1 MTSDLPEKD
10 NILIGVISDTHGV
23 LLPAA
28 VKALKGVHL
37 IIHAGY
43 VGNSEILSSLRSL
56 APVVAVRGNMDTG
69 EGLNEL
75 PATET
80 IEVND
85 MLVYILHDVHQLD
98 IVPLEAGVV
107 AVIFGHTHRPSIAE
121 HKGVLFLN
129 PGSAAQPR
137 HNSPATIALLRI
149 QGDSFNASIINLDGN
164 TK

>member
-23 LLPAA
+23 LIPAA

-37 IIHAGY
+37 IIHAGD
-43 VGNSEILSSLRSL
+43 VGNSEVLSSLGSL
-56 APVVAVRGNMDTG
+56 APVVAVRGNMDAG
-69 EGLNEL
+69 EGLHQL

-80 IEVND
+80 VEIND
-85 MLVYILHDVHQLD
+85 MLVYIIHDVHQLD
-98 IVPLEAGVV
+98 IAPLEAGVV
-107 AVIFGHTHRPSIAE
+107 VVIFGHTHRPSIAE

-137 HNSPATIALLRI
+137 HNFPATIALLRI
-149 QGDSFNASIINLDGN
+149 QGGSFNASIIDLDGS